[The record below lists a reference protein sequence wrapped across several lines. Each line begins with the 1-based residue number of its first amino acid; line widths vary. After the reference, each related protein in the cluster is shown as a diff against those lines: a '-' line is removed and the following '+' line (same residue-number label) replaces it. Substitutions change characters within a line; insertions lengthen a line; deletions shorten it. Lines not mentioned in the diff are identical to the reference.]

1 MEIFSISA
9 AIAFIK
15 PIIPNIIGGAL
26 SIKDE
31 ITNSAKEH
39 SFKKY
44 FILVT
49 MFILAVSFGYY
60 LGGFIIEYL
69 KIEKWNGDLPTF
81 SYAIIM
87 ILATASSL
95 RFIKK
100 FTSRIEEILDLI
112 FDGFIGL
119 IKTIFKMDK

>member
-1 MEIFSISA
+1 MEIFSIST

-15 PIIPNIIGGAL
+15 PIIPNLIGGAL

-31 ITNSAKEH
+31 IKNDVKENN
-39 SFKKY
+39 FRRY
-44 FILVT
+44 LILTT

-69 KIEKWNGDLPTF
+69 KIEKWDGELPTF
-81 SYAIIM
+81 SYAMIM

-100 FTSRIEEILDLI
+100 FTSRIEEVLDLI